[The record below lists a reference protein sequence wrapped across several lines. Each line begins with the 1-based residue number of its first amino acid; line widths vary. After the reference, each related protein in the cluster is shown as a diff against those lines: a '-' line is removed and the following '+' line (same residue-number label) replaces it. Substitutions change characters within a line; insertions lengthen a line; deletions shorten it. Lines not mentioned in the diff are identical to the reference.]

1 MERQIPIYFNDVSFS
16 SPLEPIAN
24 IPTIGKTKVRV
35 FTKYRNRNG
44 SYITDEMAD
53 QLIASAISSHVPVV
67 GFFDKENGDFTTHV
81 PEDLA
86 NAYGFCDEF
95 LGWEKHLDEDGVE
108 REYATFSVFLFTN
121 YFSAANKIV
130 GNPQSMELDP
140 DSIEGNWV
148 AMDEDGTEYFVYE
161 KATMKGFTVLG
172 KDIEPCFQGA
182 AFFSNDYNG
191 SRFDKFSALLEELQ
205 KTVENIKQSE
215 TEVGGKDMN
224 FYIQGV
230 DNENY
235 TALFTKLNS
244 NFNEEHNFEVNEIIY
259 QMDDEFA
266 CTFACGDRKHKKYS
280 YSKDEE
286 GNLNYELVEECSCD
300 ELRDKMAAD
309 EQSFA
314 EERANFETAL
324 QEINDKLAIALQ
336 KVTEYEAQLKA
347 IEDAKKQTLIDN
359 YADILTEE
367 DIAPVKENID
377 TYSYDEVER
386 ELAVCFARKN
396 IAKNKSKNRVPL
408 QPEDNRSDLEKLM
421 EKYRKN

>member
-1 MERQIPIYFNDVSFS
+1 
-16 SPLEPIAN
+16 
-24 IPTIGKTKVRV
+24 
-35 FTKYRNRNG
+35 
-44 SYITDEMAD
+44 
-53 QLIASAISSHVPVV
+53 
-67 GFFDKENGDFTTHV
+67 
-81 PEDLA
+81 
-86 NAYGFCDEF
+86 
-95 LGWEKHLDEDGVE
+95 
-108 REYATFSVFLFTN
+108 
-121 YFSAANKIV
+121 
-130 GNPQSMELDP
+130 
-140 DSIEGNWV
+140 
-148 AMDEDGTEYFVYE
+148 
-161 KATMKGFTVLG
+161 
-172 KDIEPCFQGA
+172 
-182 AFFSNDYNG
+182 
-191 SRFDKFSALLEELQ
+191 
-205 KTVENIKQSE
+205 
-215 TEVGGKDMN
+215 
-224 FYIQGV
+224 
-230 DNENY
+230 
-235 TALFTKLNS
+235 
-244 NFNEEHNFEVNEIIY
+244 
-259 QMDDEFA
+259 MDDEFA

-300 ELRDKMAAD
+300 ELREKMAAD

-324 QEINDKLAIALQ
+324 QEINDKLEIALQ

-396 IAKNKSKNRVPL
+396 IAKNKNKNRVPL

>member
-1 MERQIPIYFNDVSFS
+1 
-16 SPLEPIAN
+16 
-24 IPTIGKTKVRV
+24 
-35 FTKYRNRNG
+35 
-44 SYITDEMAD
+44 
-53 QLIASAISSHVPVV
+53 
-67 GFFDKENGDFTTHV
+67 
-81 PEDLA
+81 
-86 NAYGFCDEF
+86 
-95 LGWEKHLDEDGVE
+95 
-108 REYATFSVFLFTN
+108 
-121 YFSAANKIV
+121 
-130 GNPQSMELDP
+130 
-140 DSIEGNWV
+140 
-148 AMDEDGTEYFVYE
+148 
-161 KATMKGFTVLG
+161 
-172 KDIEPCFQGA
+172 
-182 AFFSNDYNG
+182 
-191 SRFDKFSALLEELQ
+191 
-205 KTVENIKQSE
+205 
-215 TEVGGKDMN
+215 MN
-224 FYIQGV
+224 
-230 DNENY
+230 N
-235 TALFTKLNS
+235 
-244 NFNEEHNFEVNEIIY
+244 NFEVNEIIY

-266 CTFACGDRKHKKYS
+266 CTFSCGDRKHKKYS

-324 QEINDKLAIALQ
+324 QEMNDKLEIALQ
-336 KVTEYEAQLKA
+336 KITEYEAQLKA

-396 IAKNKSKNRVPL
+396 IAKNKNKNRVPL